1 MSASPL
7 LALVVVTPVVATV
20 DLDLPVHQLT
30 TTSLDQLLATA
41 FTLKATLPPA
51 RLTRHSHLCGVS
63 KTWMCF
69 VAFTSRYD
77 IEHNLDVAFI
87 MRFNQARYC

>member
-51 RLTRHSHLCGVS
+51 RLTR
-63 KTWMCF
+63 
-69 VAFTSRYD
+69 
-77 IEHNLDVAFI
+77 
-87 MRFNQARYC
+87 